1 MKNLEFFKY
10 EGTGNDFILVDQRE
24 TRLLDRADTNLIAR
38 LCHRRFG
45 IGADGL
51 ILLQRH
57 HELDFEMVYFN
68 TDGREGSMCGNGGR
82 CIVAFASRL
91 GLVVG
96 NCRFQAID
104 GPHEAR
110 VLSDGQIALR
120 MSSVAAPTLH
130 DGCAVL
136 NTGSP
141 HFIQPVQALDEVDV
155 HQEGQAIRYS
165 PAFREHGINVNFV
178 ERIAEHRLRVATYER
193 GVESETW
200 SCGTGVTAAAL
211 ALAPGGHAG
220 ELQEIIV
227 ETRGGQLKVQFRTTA
242 SGGFDDIWLI
252 GPASFVFRGSIAI
265 M

>member
-1 MKNLEFFKY
+1 MRNLEFFKY
-10 EGTGNDFILVDQRE
+10 EGTGNDFIVVDQRE
-24 TRLLDRADTNLIAR
+24 VRLVDRADTDLIAR

-57 HELDFEMVYFN
+57 QELDFEMVYFN
-68 TDGREGSMCGNGGR
+68 ADGREGSMCGNGGR

-91 GLVVG
+91 GLVAE
-96 NCRFQAID
+96 NCRFQAVD
-104 GPHEAR
+104 GAHEAR
-110 VLSDGQIALR
+110 VLPDGQIALR
-120 MSSVAAPTLH
+120 MSAVAVPTRH

-136 NTGSP
+136 DTGSL

-155 HQEGQAIRYS
+155 HEAGRAIRYA

-178 ERIAEHRLRVATYER
+178 ERTGKDRLRVATYER
-193 GVESETW
+193 GVEGETW

-211 ALAPGGHAG
+211 ALAPGGNVG
-220 ELQEIIV
+220 QLQEVIV
-227 ETRGGQLKVQFRTTA
+227 ETRGGQLKVQFQTTA

-252 GPASFVFRGSIAI
+252 GPASLVFRGSIALP
-265 M
+265 